1 MMDLKQLKKILGS
14 LGLAGLL
21 STAGLAL
28 PACSNDQPAEQS
40 G

>member
-21 STAGLAL
+21 STASLGLTGCEKH
-28 PACSNDQPAEQS
+28 PPAEQS
-40 G
+40 S